1 MATDSFIESKS
12 LASFYKTIYST
23 IMFSFAKENIYVKDF
38 KNYASMLNHSGNALA
53 SRTIP
58 EQMKEFEK
66 LKSVDYYR
74 DHYEE
79 YNPAIKRQIK
89 EFEEANLLFVAM
101 DKNVWSKASEDSI
114 GLRNFYKANA
124 DKYNW
129 NKGVSGILITVN
141 SKDVCKE
148 LSSKLE
154 GNINNW
160 RTTVSSYGGVASADS
175 A

>member
-1 MATDSFIESKS
+1 
-12 LASFYKTIYST
+12 
-23 IMFSFAKENIYVKDF
+23 
-38 KNYASMLNHSGNALA
+38 
-53 SRTIP
+53 
-58 EQMKEFEK
+58 
-66 LKSVDYYR
+66 
-74 DHYEE
+74 
-79 YNPAIKRQIK
+79 
-89 EFEEANLLFVAM
+89 M

-175 A
+175 ARYEYDNLPIKQKIEPTIGFMTSPEKSTTDELYSFFIVTKVHETVIRRSFEEAKGLIINDYQNQLEKEWIKSLKIKYPIHINMQNWNAVK